1 MAYKSSSRPS
11 LKNITRRENPIQK
24 QNWDTLRVLHQIA
37 RKKTKESGYGT
48 GIGALS
54 DKRFLKQ
61 VIGPM
66 MRGKKL
72 SRTNDDIKD
81 AVDLWCD
88 PATHDQAKERYGDIS
103 IWDVSQ
109 VTDMRL
115 LFYDRE
121 MFDDDDIT
129 QWNVSNVTNM
139 YMMFCFSKS
148 FNQNIGRWDV
158 SNVKD
163 MNNMFSNA
171 TTFNQDI
178 GGWNVSK
185 VKDMSGMFSNAVAF
199 NQNIGQWDVSN
210 VENMSGMFTDAFAFN
225 QNIGQW
231 DVSKVNNMISMFN
244 NARSFNQDLSGWNVD
259 SNYGNR
265 QVKYVDMFKDCNIN
279 KDYRPDFWWSNGGA
293 KNTRRAKRS
302 QNGKRSRKGR
312 RTLKRGS
319 RRTRRR

>member
-1 MAYKSSSRPS
+1 MAFKSSRPDPKKS
-11 LKNITRRENPIQK
+11 IRPENPIKK

-37 RKKTKESGYGT
+37 KQKTKASGYGT

-81 AVDLWCD
+81 AVDLWCN
-88 PATHDQAKERYGDIS
+88 PATHDQAKEQYGDIS
-103 IWDVSQ
+103 LWDVSQ

-139 YMMFCFSKS
+139 KSMFGFSKS

-178 GGWNVSK
+178 GDWNVSK
-185 VKDMSGMFSNAVAF
+185 VKDMSGMFRSAVAF
-199 NQNIGQWDVSN
+199 NQDIGRWNVSK
-210 VENMSGMFTDAFAFN
+210 VTNMVMMFNEARAFN
-225 QNIGQW
+225 QN
-231 DVSKVNNMISMFN
+231 
-244 NARSFNQDLSGWNVD
+244 LSGWNVD

-265 QVKYVDMFKDCNIN
+265 QIKYDYMFKDCNIN
-279 KDYRPDFWWSNGGA
+279 KDYKPDFGWGNNGGA
-293 KNTRRAKRS
+293 KNTRRAKRG
-302 QNGKRSRKGR
+302 NRKRSRKGR
-312 RTLKRGS
+312 RTMKRGA